1 MNYELCNM
9 VVLAL
14 TPTERWK
21 AAGRFGSSM
30 TEHWFILTGVAVI
43 IVLTA
48 LLFMISLRRATQKHK
63 VSGRLFIDYAEKR
76 GLSGRERE
84 ILLET
89 ANKAGLK
96 RSQAIFNMAGAFDHG
111 AGKMIEESLAQ
122 QGAEESQWLRTELS
136 FLREK
141 LGFQKKCSV
150 SIDSATK
157 LKRPSSR
164 QIPAGKQLHITRR
177 TPPDSGDI
185 ESAVIKND
193 NMELTL
199 KLTTPVESKLGELWR
214 ARYYFGVSVWEFDTS
229 VVRCNGE
236 ILVLNHSDDIR
247 FISRRRFL
255 RVRVNEPAFIARFP
269 FSRTLPPNNV
279 SSKKGHWSNRGSVD
293 KSGNTWGPPEF
304 MPAIVTELGGPGLRI
319 EAPLELKAGDRVL
332 VIVNLSET
340 IDARPSNAGF
350 RLKPAVG
357 GSILDTRSVRSKPL
371 TSNGTRRESRIIED
385 IGEVRHTKAI
395 QDGFSIAVELTGLSD
410 SNVSELIRA
419 TNAAS
424 IRSNSNRQDSPDS
437 VETEEK
443 VSKPMVVQ
451 GDLNVRDYA
460 PG

>member
-1 MNYELCNM
+1 M

-21 AAGRFGSSM
+21 AAGQHSTGFNQ
-30 TEHWFILTGVAVI
+30 HWFILIGVAVI
-43 IVLTA
+43 IILTVL
-48 LLFMISLRRATQKHK
+48 LLMVSYNRITRERK
-63 VSGRLFIDYAEKR
+63 VGGQLFIDYAEKR
-76 GLSGRERE
+76 GLSGRERQ
-84 ILLET
+84 ILLEI

-96 RSQAIFNMAGAFDHG
+96 RSQAIFSMVGAFDHG
-111 AGKMIEESLAQ
+111 AGKMIEESLAR
-122 QGAEESQWLRTELS
+122 QGAEESQWLKTELS
-136 FLREK
+136 FLQEK
-141 LGFQKKCSV
+141 LGFQKKTSV
-150 SIDSATK
+150 SIGLPTK

-177 TPPDSGDI
+177 KPPDLGDI
-185 ESAVIKND
+185 ESTVIKND

-229 VVRCNGE
+229 VVRCNGD
-236 ILVLNHSDDIR
+236 ILVLNHSDDMR

-255 RVRVNEPAFIARFP
+255 RVRVNKPAFIARFP
-269 FSRTLPPNNV
+269 FSRTLPPNSV
-279 SSKKGHWSNRGSVD
+279 SSKKGHWSKRGSVN
-293 KSGNTWGPPEF
+293 KSGDTWGPPEF
-304 MPAIVTELGGPGLRI
+304 MPATVTELGGPGLRI

-340 IDARPSNAGF
+340 IDARY
-350 RLKPAVG
+350 
-357 GSILDTRSVRSKPL
+357 SIPD
-371 TSNGTRRESRIIED
+371 TRRESRNDPPTAGFERNPALLGQESRIVED

-424 IRSNSNRQDSPDS
+424 IRTNGNRQDSPDS
-437 VETEEK
+437 AETEEK
-443 VSKPMVVQ
+443 VSEPVVVQ
-451 GDLNVRDYA
+451 GD
-460 PG
+460 

>member
-1 MNYELCNM
+1 M
-9 VVLAL
+9 VVLGL

-21 AAGRFGSSM
+21 AAGRFGTGM

-48 LLFMISLRRATQKHK
+48 LLLMISYHRVTQERK
-63 VSGRLFIDYAEKR
+63 VSGRLFVDYAEKR

-84 ILLET
+84 ILLEI

-96 RSQAIFNMAGAFDHG
+96 RSQAIFSMVGAFDHG

-141 LGFQKKCSV
+141 LGFQKKTSV
-150 SIDSATK
+150 SIGLPTK

-177 TPPDSGDI
+177 KPPDLGDI
-185 ESAVIKND
+185 ESTVIKND

-214 ARYYFGVSVWEFDTS
+214 ARYYFGVSVWEFDSS
-229 VVRCNGE
+229 VVRCNGD
-236 ILVLNHSDDIR
+236 ILVLNHSDDMR

-255 RVRVNEPAFIARFP
+255 RVRVNKPAFIARFP
-269 FSRTLPPNNV
+269 FSRTLPPNSV
-279 SSKKGHWSNRGSVD
+279 SSKKGHWSKRGSVN

-304 MPAIVTELGGPGLRI
+304 MPATVTELGGPGLRI
-319 EAPLELKAGDRVL
+319 EAPLEVKAGDRVL

-340 IDARPSNAGF
+340 IDARY
-350 RLKPAVG
+350 
-357 GSILDTRSVRSKPL
+357 SIPD
-371 TSNGTRRESRIIED
+371 TRRESRNDPPTAGFDRNPALLGQESRIVED

-424 IRSNSNRQDSPDS
+424 IRTNVNRQDTPSS
-437 VETEEK
+437 VNTEEN
-443 VSKPMVVQ
+443 VSEPASVQ
-451 GDLNVRDYA
+451 GI
-460 PG
+460 

>member
-9 VVLAL
+9 VILAL

-21 AAGRFGSSM
+21 AAGRFGTGM
-30 TEHWFILTGVAVI
+30 TEYWLILTGMAVI
-43 IVLTA
+43 IVLTT
-48 LLFMISLRRATQKHK
+48 LLLMISLRRTAQKHK
-63 VSGRLFIDYAEKR
+63 VSGQLFVDYAEKR
-76 GLSGRERE
+76 GLSGRERQ
-84 ILLET
+84 ILLEI

-96 RSQAIFNMAGAFDHG
+96 RSQAIFSMAGAFDHG

-122 QGAEESQWLRTELS
+122 QGAEESKWLRTELS

-141 LGFQKKCSV
+141 LGFQKKSSV
-150 SIDSATK
+150 SIGSPTK

-177 TPPDSGDI
+177 KTPDLGDI
-185 ESAVIKND
+185 ESTVIKND
-193 NMELTL
+193 NMELTV
-199 KLTTPVESKLGELWR
+199 KLTTPVESKLGEFWC

-229 VVRCNGE
+229 VVRCNGD
-236 ILVLNHSDDIR
+236 ILVLNHSDDMR

-255 RVRVNEPAFIARFP
+255 RVRVNKPAFIARFP
-269 FSRTLPPNNV
+269 FSRMLPPNSV
-279 SSKKGHWSNRGSVD
+279 SSNKGRAVKQGSANASD
-293 KSGNTWGPPEF
+293 RSWGPPEF
-304 MPAIVTELGGPGLRI
+304 IPATVTELGGPGLRI
-319 EAPLELKAGDRVL
+319 EAPLELKAGDRIL

-357 GSILDTRSVRSKPL
+357 GSIPD
-371 TSNGTRRESRIIED
+371 TRRESRIVED

-424 IRSNSNRQDSPDS
+424 IRTDGNRQDTPDS

-443 VSKPMVVQ
+443 VSKPAIVIVQ
-451 GDLNVRDYA
+451 GN
-460 PG
+460 

>member
-1 MNYELCNM
+1 MF
-9 VVLAL
+9 VLAL

-21 AAGRFGSSM
+21 AAGRFGGGM
-30 TEHWFILTGVAVI
+30 TEYWLILTGMAVI
-43 IVLTA
+43 IILIA
-48 LLFMISLRRATQKHK
+48 LLLMVSLRRTAQKHK
-63 VSGRLFIDYAEKR
+63 VSGQLFVDYAEKR
-76 GLSGRERE
+76 GLSGRERQ
-84 ILLET
+84 ILLEI

-96 RSQAIFNMAGAFDHG
+96 RSQAIFSMVGAFDHG

-141 LGFQKKCSV
+141 LGFRKKTSV
-150 SIDSATK
+150 SIGSSTK

-177 TPPDSGDI
+177 KPPNLGDI
-185 ESAVIKND
+185 ESTVIKND

-214 ARYYFGVSVWEFDTS
+214 ARYYFGASVWEFDTS
-229 VVRCNGE
+229 VVRCNGD
-236 ILVLNHSDDIR
+236 ILVLNHSDDMR

-255 RVRVNEPAFIARFP
+255 RVRVNKPAFIARFP

-279 SSKKGHWSNRGSVD
+279 SSKKGHRSKRGSVN
-293 KSGNTWGPPEF
+293 KPGNTWGPPEF
-304 MPAIVTELGGPGLRI
+304 MPATVTELGGPGLRI
-319 EAPLELKAGDRVL
+319 EAPLEVKAGDRVF
-332 VIVNLSET
+332 VIINLSET
-340 IDARPSNAGF
+340 IDARY
-350 RLKPAVG
+350 
-357 GSILDTRSVRSKPL
+357 SIPD
-371 TSNGTRRESRIIED
+371 TRRESRNENQESKIVED
-385 IGEVRHTKAI
+385 IGEVRRTKAI

-424 IRSNSNRQDSPDS
+424 IRTNVNRQANPDS

-451 GDLNVRDYA
+451 GD
-460 PG
+460 

>member
-1 MNYELCNM
+1 M

-21 AAGRFGSSM
+21 AAGRFGTGM
-30 TEHWFILTGVAVI
+30 TERWLILTGVAVI

-48 LLFMISLRRATQKHK
+48 LLLMISLRRTTQKHK
-63 VSGRLFIDYAEKR
+63 VSGQLFVDYAEKR
-76 GLSGRERE
+76 GLSGRERQ
-84 ILLET
+84 ILLEI

-96 RSQAIFNMAGAFDHG
+96 RSQAIFSMVGAFDHG

-122 QGAEESQWLRTELS
+122 QGAEESKWLRTELS

-141 LGFQKKCSV
+141 LGFQKKSSV
-150 SIDSATK
+150 SIGPPTK
-157 LKRPSSR
+157 LKKPSSR

-177 TPPDSGDI
+177 KSPDLGDI
-185 ESAVIKND
+185 ESTVIKND
-193 NMELTL
+193 NMELTV
-199 KLTTPVESKLGELWR
+199 KLTTPVESKLGEFWR

-229 VVRCNGE
+229 VVRCNGD
-236 ILVLNHSDDIR
+236 ILVLNHSDDMR

-255 RVRVNEPAFIARFP
+255 RVRVNKPAFIARFP
-269 FSRTLPPNNV
+269 FSRTLSPNSN
-279 SSKKGHWSNRGSVD
+279 SSNKGRAVKQGSANASD
-293 KSGNTWGPPEF
+293 SSWGPPEF
-304 MPAIVTELGGPGLRI
+304 IPATVTELGGPGLLI
-319 EAPLELKAGDRVL
+319 ETPLEVKAGDRVL

-357 GSILDTRSVRSKPL
+357 GSIPDTRQ
-371 TSNGTRRESRIIED
+371 ESRIVED

-424 IRSNSNRQDSPDS
+424 IRTNSNRQDTPIS
-437 VETEEK
+437 VNTEEN
-443 VSKPMVVQ
+443 VSEAASLQ
-451 GDLNVRDYA
+451 GI
-460 PG
+460 

>member
-1 MNYELCNM
+1 M

-14 TPTERWK
+14 TPTERWN
-21 AAGRFGSSM
+21 AAGRFGTGM

-48 LLFMISLRRATQKHK
+48 LLLMISLRRTTQKHK
-63 VSGRLFIDYAEKR
+63 VSGQLFVDYAEKR
-76 GLSGRERE
+76 GLSGRERQ
-84 ILLET
+84 ILLEI

-96 RSQAIFNMAGAFDHG
+96 RSQAIFSMVGAFDHG

-122 QGAEESQWLRTELS
+122 QRAEESKWLRTELS

-141 LGFQKKCSV
+141 LGFQKKTSF
-150 SIDSATK
+150 SIGSPTK

-177 TPPDSGDI
+177 KTPDLGDI
-185 ESAVIKND
+185 ESTVIKND
-193 NMELTL
+193 NMELTV
-199 KLTTPVESKLGELWR
+199 KLTTPVESKLGEFWC

-229 VVRCNGE
+229 VVRCNGD
-236 ILVLNHSDDIR
+236 ILVLNHSDDMR

-255 RVRVNEPAFIARFP
+255 RVRVNKPAFIARFP
-269 FSRTLPPNNV
+269 FSRTLPPNSV
-279 SSKKGHWSNRGSVD
+279 SSNKGRAVKQGSANASD
-293 KSGNTWGPPEF
+293 NSWGPPEF
-304 MPAIVTELGGPGLRI
+304 IPATVTELGGPGLRI

-357 GSILDTRSVRSKPL
+357 GSIPD
-371 TSNGTRRESRIIED
+371 TRRESRIVED

-424 IRSNSNRQDSPDS
+424 IRTNGNRQDSPDS

-443 VSKPMVVQ
+443 VSKPAA
-451 GDLNVRDYA
+451 VR
-460 PG
+460 GV

>member
-21 AAGRFGSSM
+21 AAGRFGTGM
-30 TEHWFILTGVAVI
+30 TERWLILTGVAVI

-48 LLFMISLRRATQKHK
+48 LLLMISLRRTTQKHK
-63 VSGRLFIDYAEKR
+63 VSGQLFVDYAEKR
-76 GLSGRERE
+76 GLSGRERQ
-84 ILLET
+84 ILLEI

-96 RSQAIFNMAGAFDHG
+96 RSQAIFSMVGAFDHG

-122 QGAEESQWLRTELS
+122 QGAEESKWLRTELS

-141 LGFQKKCSV
+141 LGFQKKSSV
-150 SIDSATK
+150 SIGPPTK
-157 LKRPSSR
+157 LKKPSSR

-177 TPPDSGDI
+177 KSPDLGDI
-185 ESAVIKND
+185 ESTVIKND
-193 NMELTL
+193 NMELTV
-199 KLTTPVESKLGELWR
+199 KLTTPVESKLGEFWR

-229 VVRCNGE
+229 VVRCNGD
-236 ILVLNHSDDIR
+236 ILVLNHSDDMR

-255 RVRVNEPAFIARFP
+255 RVRVNKPAFIARFP
-269 FSRTLPPNNV
+269 FSRTLSPNSN
-279 SSKKGHWSNRGSVD
+279 SSNKGRAVKQGSANASD
-293 KSGNTWGPPEF
+293 SSWGPPEF
-304 MPAIVTELGGPGLRI
+304 IPATVTELGGPGLLI
-319 EAPLELKAGDRVL
+319 ETPLEVKAGDRVL

-357 GSILDTRSVRSKPL
+357 GSIPD
-371 TSNGTRRESRIIED
+371 TRRESRIVED

-424 IRSNSNRQDSPDS
+424 IRTNSNRQDTPSS
-437 VETEEK
+437 VNTEEN
-443 VSKPMVVQ
+443 VSEAASLQ
-451 GDLNVRDYA
+451 GI
-460 PG
+460 

>member
-21 AAGRFGSSM
+21 AAGRFGTDM
-30 TEHWFILTGVAVI
+30 TEHWLILTGVAVI

-48 LLFMISLRRATQKHK
+48 LLLMISYHRVTRERK
-63 VSGRLFIDYAEKR
+63 VSGQLFIDYAEKR
-76 GLSGRERE
+76 GLSERERE
-84 ILLET
+84 ILLEI

-96 RSQAIFNMAGAFDHG
+96 RSQAIFSMVGAFDHG
-111 AGKMIEESLAQ
+111 AGKMIEESLAR
-122 QGAEESQWLRTELS
+122 QGAEKNQRLRTELS

-141 LGFQKKCSV
+141 LGFRKKTSV
-150 SIDSATK
+150 SIGSPTK

-177 TPPDSGDI
+177 KAPDLGDI
-185 ESAVIKND
+185 ESTVIKND

-229 VVRCNGE
+229 VVRCNGD
-236 ILVLNHSDDIR
+236 ILVLNHSDDMR

-255 RVRVNEPAFIARFP
+255 RVRVNKPAFIARFP
-269 FSRTLPPNNV
+269 FSRTLPPNSV
-279 SSKKGHWSNRGSVD
+279 SSKKGHWSKRGSVN
-293 KSGNTWGPPEF
+293 KPGNTWGPPEF
-304 MPAIVTELGGPGLRI
+304 MPATVTELGGPGLRI
-319 EAPLELKAGDRVL
+319 EAPLEVKTGDRVL

-340 IDARPSNAGF
+340 IDARY
-350 RLKPAVG
+350 
-357 GSILDTRSVRSKPL
+357 SIPVARASSSWKHGQDGRATHE
-371 TSNGTRRESRIIED
+371 NQESRIVED

-424 IRSNSNRQDSPDS
+424 IRTNGNRQDSPDS

-443 VSKPMVVQ
+443 VSEPMVVQ
-451 GDLNVRDYA
+451 GD
-460 PG
+460 

>member
-21 AAGRFGSSM
+21 AAGRFGTGM
-30 TEHWFILTGVAVI
+30 TERWLILTGVAVI

-48 LLFMISLRRATQKHK
+48 LLLMISLRRTTQKHK
-63 VSGRLFIDYAEKR
+63 VSGQLFVDYAEKR
-76 GLSGRERE
+76 GLSGRERQ
-84 ILLET
+84 ILLEI

-96 RSQAIFNMAGAFDHG
+96 RSQAIFSMVGAFDHG

-122 QGAEESQWLRTELS
+122 QGAEESKWLRTELS

-141 LGFQKKCSV
+141 LGFQKKSSV
-150 SIDSATK
+150 SIGPPTK
-157 LKRPSSR
+157 LKKPSSR

-177 TPPDSGDI
+177 KSPDLGDI
-185 ESAVIKND
+185 ESTVIKND
-193 NMELTL
+193 NMELTV
-199 KLTTPVESKLGELWR
+199 KLTTPVESKLGEFWR

-229 VVRCNGE
+229 VVRCNGD
-236 ILVLNHSDDIR
+236 ILVLNHSDDMR

-255 RVRVNEPAFIARFP
+255 RVRVNKPAFIARFP
-269 FSRTLPPNNV
+269 FSRTLSPNSN
-279 SSKKGHWSNRGSVD
+279 SSNKGRAVKQGSANASD
-293 KSGNTWGPPEF
+293 SSWGPPEF
-304 MPAIVTELGGPGLRI
+304 IPATVTELGGPGLLI
-319 EAPLELKAGDRVL
+319 ETPLEVKAGDRVL

-357 GSILDTRSVRSKPL
+357 GSIPD
-371 TSNGTRRESRIIED
+371 TRRESRIVED

-424 IRSNSNRQDSPDS
+424 IRTNSNRQDTPIS
-437 VETEEK
+437 VNTEEN
-443 VSKPMVVQ
+443 VSEAASLQ
-451 GDLNVRDYA
+451 GI
-460 PG
+460 

>member
-1 MNYELCNM
+1 MPTAGVMTAGFNI

-21 AAGRFGSSM
+21 AAGRFGTGM

-48 LLFMISLRRATQKHK
+48 LLLMISLRRTAQERK
-63 VSGRLFIDYAEKR
+63 VSGQLFVDYAEKR
-76 GLSGRERE
+76 GLSGRERQ
-84 ILLET
+84 ILLEI

-96 RSQAIFNMAGAFDHG
+96 RSQAIFSMVGSFDHG

-141 LGFQKKCSV
+141 LGFRKKPV
-150 SIDSATK
+150 SIGSPTK

-164 QIPAGKQLHITRR
+164 QIPTGKQLHITRR
-177 TPPDSGDI
+177 TPPDLGDI
-185 ESAVIKND
+185 ESTVIKN
-193 NMELTL
+193 NNTELTL
-199 KLTTPVESKLGELWR
+199 KLTAPVESKLGEFWR

-229 VVRCNGE
+229 VVRCNGD
-236 ILVLNHSDDIR
+236 ILVLNHSDDMR

-255 RVRVNEPAFIARFP
+255 RVRVNKPAFIARFP
-269 FSRTLPPNNV
+269 FSRTLPTNSI
-279 SSKKGHWSNRGSVD
+279 SSKKGHWSKRALVKN
-293 KSGNTWGPPEF
+293 KPGNTWGPPEF

-319 EAPLELKAGDRVL
+319 EAPLEVKPGDRVL

-340 IDARPSNAGF
+340 IDARY
-350 RLKPAVG
+350 
-357 GSILDTRSVRSKPL
+357 SILD
-371 TSNGTRRESRIIED
+371 TRRESRIENQESRIVED

-424 IRSNSNRQDSPDS
+424 IRTNGKRQDSPDS
-437 VETEEK
+437 VEREEK
-443 VSKPMVVQ
+443 VSEPAAVQ
-451 GDLNVRDYA
+451 GT
-460 PG
+460 